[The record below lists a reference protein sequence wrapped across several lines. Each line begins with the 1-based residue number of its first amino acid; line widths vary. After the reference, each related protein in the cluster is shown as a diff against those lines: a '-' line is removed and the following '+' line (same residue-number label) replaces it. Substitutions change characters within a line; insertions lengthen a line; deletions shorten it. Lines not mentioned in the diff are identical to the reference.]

1 MTVVVRRSLETKAYN
16 HITATYYLLAERLL
30 RKRADALQ
38 ASVGTGGQVGNK
50 EEVKPV
56 LSPLAL
62 SPRYAIGSVALIA
75 LHTVYR

>member
-1 MTVVVRRSLETKAYN
+1 MITWFDWNVFICRSLETKAYN

-38 ASVGTGGQVGNK
+38 ASTGAIGPAADKDDAKQ
-50 EEVKPV
+50 V

-62 SPRYAIGSVALIA
+62 SPRFVISCDVM
-75 LHTVYR
+75 